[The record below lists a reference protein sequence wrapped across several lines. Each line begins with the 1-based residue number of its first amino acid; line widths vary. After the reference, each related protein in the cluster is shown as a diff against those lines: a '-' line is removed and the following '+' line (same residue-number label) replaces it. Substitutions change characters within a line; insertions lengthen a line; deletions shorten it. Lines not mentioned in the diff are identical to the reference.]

1 MDTNLF
7 KSNFQ
12 YKSLSSVWTRKN
24 GSCAHFTY
32 MLLPLE
38 QKIEAIGV
46 LSTYRS
52 SGAKEQKLSN

>member
-1 MDTNLF
+1 ME
-7 KSNFQ
+7 
-12 YKSLSSVWTRKN
+12 VVP
-24 GSCAHFTY
+24 HFTY